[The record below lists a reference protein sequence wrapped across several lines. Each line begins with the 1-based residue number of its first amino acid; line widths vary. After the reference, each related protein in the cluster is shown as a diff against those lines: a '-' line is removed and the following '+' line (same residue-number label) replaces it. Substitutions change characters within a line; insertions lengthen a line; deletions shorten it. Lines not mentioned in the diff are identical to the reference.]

1 MVVSTKWSL
10 LLVICTTFA
19 ATTARAD
26 AACGGVKVPDRVQ
39 LGDKQLVRNGV
50 GVRRA
55 AVFNVHV
62 YVGALYLEQR
72 TPETKAALEPRRSK
86 LLELHFVRDVSRAEM
101 LEAMQ
106 EGVDKNAGAQLAAAR
121 AAKEHMRSFERYL
134 PELHKGTVLR
144 LAYTPGRGLEVRA
157 NGMLLGTEQNDDFAN
172 LVFRIWLGE
181 HPPDGKLKAQLL
193 GASCE

>member
-10 LLVICTTFA
+10 LLTICTAFA
-19 ATTARAD
+19 AATARAD
-26 AACGGVKVPDRVQ
+26 AACGGVAVPDRLQ

-55 AVFNVHV
+55 TVLNVHV

-72 TPETKAALEPRRSK
+72 TTETKAALESRRSK
-86 LLELHFVRDVSRAEM
+86 LLELHFVRDVSRTEM
-101 LEAMQ
+101 LEAIQ
-106 EGVDKNAGAQLAAAR
+106 EGVDKNAGAQLT

-134 PELHKGTVLR
+134 PDLHKGTVLR

-157 NGMLLGTEQNDDFAN
+157 NGKLLGTEPNDAFAN

-181 HPPDGKLKAQLL
+181 HPPDEKLKAQLL
-193 GASCE
+193 GASCD

>member
-1 MVVSTKWSL
+1 MVVPKQFSL
-10 LLVICTTFA
+10 LLAICTA
-19 ATTARAD
+19 LVAGTARAD

-55 AVFNVHV
+55 TVFNVHV

-72 TPETKAALEPRRSK
+72 TTETKVALEPRRSK
-86 LLELHFVRDVSRAEM
+86 LLELHFVRDVSRTEM

-106 EGVDKNAGAQLAAAR
+106 EGVDKNAGPQLAAA
-121 AAKEHMRSFERYL
+121 KQHMQSFERYL
-134 PELHKGTVLR
+134 PDLHKGTLLR

-157 NGMLLGTEQNDDFAN
+157 NGKLLGTEQNDDFAN

-181 HPPDGKLKAQLL
+181 HPPDNKLKAQLL
-193 GASCE
+193 GASCD

>member
-1 MVVSTKWSL
+1 
-10 LLVICTTFA
+10 
-19 ATTARAD
+19 
-26 AACGGVKVPDRVQ
+26 
-39 LGDKQLVRNGV
+39 V

-55 AVFNVHV
+55 TVFNVHV

-72 TPETKAALEPRRSK
+72 TTETKVALEPSRSK

-106 EGVDKNAGAQLAAAR
+106 EGVDKNAGAQLAAA
-121 AAKEHMRSFERYL
+121 KQHMRSFERYL
-134 PELHKGTVLR
+134 PDLHKGTVLR

-157 NGMLLGTEQNDDFAN
+157 NGQLLGTEQNDEFAN

-181 HPPDGKLKAQLL
+181 HPPDSKLKAQLL
-193 GASCE
+193 GAPCD